1 MRVKPMFGC
10 VQVVKELAGG
20 QLLVLRR
27 RLLNSFRP
35 RFNFNFKVP
44 SANLDYLALLI
55 LRCYL
60 SSCP

>member
-27 RLLNSFRP
+27 RLLNSFIRALISTSSS
-35 RFNFNFKVP
+35 
-44 SANLDYLALLI
+44 SANLDYL
-55 LRCYL
+55 Y
-60 SSCP
+60 